1 MYKGNIKID
10 TKTMGGVFQTVTRSL
25 FGGESIFF
33 NTFTALEKSEVYLAP
48 SLPGDIAYIPLN
60 NDSYIVYDGAYLAH
74 HGNVEI
80 SVKWR
85 GLKGFIAGRQLV
97 WLNFKGTGGVFINT
111 FGAIKVVEVGN
122 ETIIIDNLHFVAMK
136 ESTEYSIEKFGSW
149 KSFLFGG
156 EGVVLKIYGP
166 TKVFIQTRN
175 LSTFSSYFVYKK

>member
-1 MYKGNIKID
+1 M
-10 TKTMGGVFQTVTRSL
+10 GVFQTVTRSL

-156 EGVVLKIYGP
+156 EGLVVKIHGP
-166 TKVFIQTRN
+166 TKVYIQTRN